1 MDGTVAFHWRKIA
14 LRPTRRATFICWY
27 IYILIARRRKK
38 KKKKRKK
45 KGKKK
50 KEKKK
55 EEEEEEEEENKKH
68 VYDPK
73 HISRNASCNASKYT
87 HAKRLRNFKKERE

>member
-1 MDGTVAFHWRKIA
+1 M
-14 LRPTRRATFICWY
+14 
-27 IYILIARRRKK
+27 LIARRRKEKKKKRKEKK

-45 KGKKK
+45 
-50 KEKKK
+50 
-55 EEEEEEEEENKKH
+55 EEEEEEENKKH

-73 HISRNASCNASKYT
+73 HISRNASCNAAKYT